1 MFKKNKEKKLAPV
14 PETPSIVDFLID
26 LPLFDALQG
35 HELKVIARHMNY
47 FELEPGE
54 LLFREGDK
62 GDSVCFVVEGALDV
76 YKESASGGDVVIATI
91 PKRRSIG
98 EMAIIDNTPRSA
110 TVRARTDTSL
120 VALTEKGFDQIL
132 DEHPKIGIAILK
144 GLSRLLSMNLRKT
157 SSRLADYLLPLG

>member
-1 MFKKNKEKKLAPV
+1 MFKKTKPEKKVSEA
-14 PETPSIVDFLID
+14 PSIIDFLID
-26 LPLFDALQG
+26 LPLFDTLNG
-35 HELKVIARHMNY
+35 TELKIIARHMNY

-54 LLFREGDK
+54 MLFREGDK
-62 GDSVCFVVEGALDV
+62 GDSVCFVVNGALDV
-76 YKESASGGDVVIATI
+76 YKESAGGGDVVIATI

-110 TVRARTDTSL
+110 SVRARTDTAL
-120 VALTEKGFDQIL
+120 VALTQKGFDQIL
-132 DEHPKIGIAILK
+132 EDHPKIGIAILK

>member
-1 MFKKNKEKKLAPV
+1 MFKKNKEKNPPSQA
-14 PETPSIVDFLID
+14 PSIIDFLID

-35 HELKVIARHMNY
+35 NELTVIARHMNY

-62 GDSVCFVVEGALDV
+62 GDSVCFVVEGALDI
-76 YKESASGGDVVIATI
+76 YKESAGGGDVVIATI
-91 PKRRSIG
+91 AKRRSIG

-110 TVRARTDTSL
+110 TVKARTATALVSL
-120 VALTEKGFDQIL
+120 TQKGFEQVL
-132 DEHPKIGIAILK
+132 EEHPKIGITILK

>member
-1 MFKKNKEKKLAPV
+1 MFKKKKETAPS
-14 PETPSIVDFLID
+14 PKTPSIIDFLID

-35 HELKVIARHMNY
+35 TELTIIARHMNY

-62 GDSVCFVVEGALDV
+62 GDSVCFVVNGALDV
-76 YKESASGGDVVIATI
+76 YKESAGGGDVVIATI
-91 PKRRSIG
+91 PRRRSIG

-110 TVRARTDTSL
+110 TVKARTDTAL
-120 VALTEKGFDQIL
+120 VALTQKGFEQVL
-132 DEHPKIGIAILK
+132 EEHPKIGIAILK